1 MKKPSAAMAVS
12 AAQEGDR
19 AMASPC
25 YGCEER
31 TETCHSTCERYEKF
45 VLKKEAERKRRRE
58 ESDYESA
65 RARQTEKVKSIM
77 WRKYGRRK

>member
-1 MKKPSAAMAVS
+1 
-12 AAQEGDR
+12 
-19 AMASPC
+19 MASPC

-31 TETCHSTCERYEKF
+31 TDICHSICERYEKF
-45 VLKKEAERKRRRE
+45 VRKKEAERKKRRE

-65 RARQTEKVKSIM
+65 RARQTEKVKSSL